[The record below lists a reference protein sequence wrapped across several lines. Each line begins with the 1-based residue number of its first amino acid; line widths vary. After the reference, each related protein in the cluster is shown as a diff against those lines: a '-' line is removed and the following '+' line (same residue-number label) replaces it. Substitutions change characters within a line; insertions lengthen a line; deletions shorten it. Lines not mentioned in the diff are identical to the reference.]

1 MKGKFAGAALRKSDS
16 ADVLA
21 KITAE
26 LTQQAETLLAT
37 YKKQCTE
44 QKVTQY
50 FNDND
55 NNETDL
61 ISSASQVAVESVITQ
76 SLDAKD
82 EICNL
87 ASAHK
92 ADLLVMGRRGSS
104 SLVRYTCFDR
114 FM

>member
-26 LTQQAETLLAT
+26 LTQQAETLFET

-44 QKVTQY
+44 QKVKQY
-50 FNDND
+50 FNQ
-55 NNETDL
+55 TFL

-92 ADLLVMGRRGSS
+92 ADMLVMGRRGSS